1 MGFGGRRLRAPLRVF
16 GRGAISA
23 MLLSLALGQ
32 PALAQSTA
40 RPAAR
45 PASPPPAVQPPA
57 PPEPP
62 ANSVGGMGD
71 VNLYPKRVIID
82 QRQRVA
88 TVGLFNRASATGN
101 YEIKLS
107 DMMMTPDGRLVDLAS
122 VSDPAVRDRV
132 KTASKLIRW
141 SPHRVTLA
149 SHDSQT
155 VRLMARVPPDLPP
168 GEYRSHFSAVALP
181 DVGTG
186 GLSIED
192 AAGTAKPG
200 AIGVTIV
207 PRFGISIPVIVRV
220 GETTVTAGLRDLTV
234 TQQPDGNRVI
244 SLTVTREGN
253 RSAYG
258 DFVITAA
265 GSKTK
270 VSEIRGIGV
279 YTEVSQR
286 ALQMLVDPAADPRL
300 TARGARLTVT
310 YTDDDFAPGKILA
323 RQDFIVP

>member
-1 MGFGGRRLRAPLRVF
+1 MGFGGRRLRVPLRAF
-16 GRGAISA
+16 ALASGSA
-23 MLLSLALGQ
+23 LLVLFAGGHT
-32 PALAQSTA
+32 ALAQSAVKPTA
-40 RPAAR
+40 KPDADRSSAL
-45 PASPPPAVQPPA
+45 PPA
-57 PPEPP
+57 PTAPP

-101 YEIKLS
+101 YEIKLT
-107 DMMMTPDGRLVDLAS
+107 DMMMTPEGRLVDLAS
-122 VSDPAVRDRV
+122 VSDPAVRDTV

-181 DVGTG
+181 DIGTG

-234 TQQPDGNRVI
+234 TQQPDGKRVI
-244 SLTVTREGN
+244 ALTITRAGN

-270 VSEIRGIGV
+270 LAEIRGIGV
-279 YTEVSQR
+279 YTEISQR
-286 ALQMLVDPAADPRL
+286 ALQVLVDPAADPRL
-300 TARGARLTVT
+300 TARGAKLTVT

-323 RQDFIVP
+323 KQDFIVP